1 MKKSTIII
9 SFTFIFIILII
20 IIIFHKYYF
29 DSNVIFS
36 DVLCVGAGVSSA
48 YMCYKLY
55 EDGVPCSVNVIESQP
70 IMGGRVR
77 SVYSNIYPTNKND
90 VIYGE
95 LGGMRIFEVPPMK
108 KLFDLMKKFNIKLI
122 NVNLEDKDNIFFYK
136 GVSYKKKEVFLSTGE
151 NVIDVEKIALNNL
164 KQVYPNFLVENAFD
178 YEELRYITLKQYF
191 QKFANLSDADYD
203 LWLCYYGYNYF
214 TDDVQVT
221 AFLYDSY
228 YYNTV
233 YADKQFYLK
242 DGMITLVRELFKR
255 SNANITYNTN
265 AIYIEKDK
273 TNGLNIVYTINNEN
287 QYKKYISKYLVL
299 GITPR
304 HFNQINIIK
313 PIPIS
318 KDRLYRIS
326 QLRQAPLFKCFLKW
340 NKEDIWWGPG
350 KKFHNGKSTTDLLIR
365 QVHYYS
371 DEDILVYNIGSYAN
385 KLNEMFIENPAKAQK
400 YIFSCIQKMHPFKIP
415 EPNYVYTIYKFWPDG
430 ASKWILGSDVNES
443 CQIIPNGITDNS
455 NIFVVSDA
463 YSKTQGWVIG
473 CFDSVDVAYPLLKNQ
488 LNKN

>member
-9 SFTFIFIILII
+9 SFTLLTFILII
-20 IIIFHKYYF
+20 LIIFHKYYF
-29 DSNVIFS
+29 DSNIIFS

-48 YMCYKLY
+48 YMSYKLWK
-55 EDGVPCSVNVIESQP
+55 DGVPCSVNVIESQSM
-70 IMGGRVR
+70 MGGRVR
-77 SVYSNIYPTNKND
+77 SVYSNVYSTNKND

-108 KLFDLMKKFNIKLI
+108 KLFDLIKKFNIKLI
-122 NVNLEDKDNIFFYK
+122 NVSLEDKNNIFFYK

-151 NVIDVEKIALNNL
+151 NVTDVEKIAMNNL
-164 KQVYPNFLVENAFD
+164 KQVYPNFSGENVFK
-178 YEELRYITLKQYF
+178 YEELRDISLKQYLH
-191 QKFANLSDADYD
+191 KFANLSEADYD

-214 TDDVQVT
+214 TDDIQV
-221 AFLYDSY
+221 APFLYDSN
-228 YYNTV
+228 YYNTI

-273 TNGLNIVYTINNEN
+273 TNGLNVVHTINNEN

-299 GITPR
+299 GITPK

-326 QLRQAPLFKCFLKW
+326 QLRQASLFKCFLKW

-350 KKFHNGKSTTDLLIR
+350 KQFQNGKSTTDLLIR
-365 QVHYYS
+365 QVHYYN

-385 KLNEMFIENPAKAQK
+385 KLNEMFVENPAKAQK

-415 EPNYVYTIYKFWPDG
+415 EPNYVYTIYKYWPDG
-430 ASKWILGSDVNES
+430 AAKWILGSDVVES
-443 CQIIPNGITDNS
+443 CEVIPNGITDNS
-455 NIFVVSDA
+455 NIFVVGDS
-463 YSKTQGWVIG
+463 YSVTQGWVIG

-488 LNKN
+488 INKN